1 MKEKIS
7 LNLNN
12 KNAVVTGAAGEI
24 GRTIAEV
31 MAIAGCNVILI
42 DLEMQMSILQELSE
56 RLKTKYSVNT
66 SCKAT
71 DIRNASE
78 VKALADALENE
89 FSNIDILINNVGV
102 NQLVPALQV
111 KEEDWDTILDTNL
124 KGTFLMCQSI
134 GRLMVKAREGSIVNI
149 ASQHGIV
156 GNNLRAPYCASKAG
170 VINLTRELALEWAKY
185 NIRVNC
191 VSPTYVINEKNK
203 TMLSDNINFKKTLTS
218 IPMGR
223 YCTPLDVAQSVL
235 FLSGPLASLV
245 TGHNLVVDGGYT
257 IR

>member
-1 MKEKIS
+1 MKDKIS
-7 LNLNN
+7 LDLNN
-12 KNAVVTGAAGEI
+12 KNAIVTGAAGEI

-42 DLEMQMSILQELSE
+42 DLEIQMGILQELSE
-56 RLKTKYSVNT
+56 KLKTVYSVNT
-66 SCKAT
+66 SCKAV
-71 DIRNASE
+71 DIRNARE
-78 VKALADALENE
+78 VKTLADALENE
-89 FSNIDILINNVGV
+89 FTNIDILINNVGV

-124 KGTFLMCQSI
+124 KGTFLMCQNI
-134 GRLMVKAREGSIVNI
+134 GRLMVTARMGSIVNI

-156 GNNLRAPYCASKAG
+156 GNDMRAPYCASKAG

-191 VSPTYVINEKNK
+191 VSPTYVKTEKNK
-203 TMLSDNINFKKTLTS
+203 AMLSDNINFKKTLTS

-235 FLSGPLASLV
+235 FLSSPLASLV